1 MRVIIVGAGKV
12 GRAICQDLAEDGND
26 VVLIEEREF
35 VLNNLVNAL
44 DVAGVVGNGADYEIL
59 LQADVQHCDV
69 FIAVTHRDEINI
81 ISCILAKKMG
91 AKYTIARV
99 RDLEY
104 AGHQEFMRKSVGID
118 VLINPERESAKYIMN
133 LLRFPSAT
141 HVESFARG
149 RVNIVEYT
157 LPQGHDFNGMALKD
171 FQERVPGHLLVCIV
185 ERYGQVIIPTGDF
198 VLEAG
203 DILHLTGSN
212 ENLIRFF
219 NKETAIKQKIQSV
232 MLIGAGRLT
241 HYLLEQLE
249 KEKLCKYMKVLENRV
264 EAAERL
270 AITYPNVPISLADG
284 SAHDVLL
291 EEGMTHYDA
300 LVALTGIDEENILI
314 AIYANKMGIAKS
326 IAKVNR
332 TQLLDILESGAIQSV
347 ITPKNIIADII
358 LKLVRSVADVRGTNV
373 EELYRMAHN
382 QVEAL
387 EFYVDKNAKI
397 TNQRISDMSLR
408 DNLVIAAIVRD
419 KKVISPNGQDSLQ
432 IGDHLIIV
440 TTEHSLRGVDDIL
453 K

>member
-1 MRVIIVGAGKV
+1 MRVIIVGVGKV

-26 VVLIEEREF
+26 IVLIEERESI
-35 VLNNLVNAL
+35 LNNLVNVM
-44 DVAGVVGNGADYEIL
+44 DVTGIVGNGADYDSL

-69 FIAVTHRDEINI
+69 FIAVTHQDEINI

-91 AKYTIARV
+91 AKFTIARV

-104 AGHQEFMRKSVGID
+104 AGHQEFMRSTVGID

-133 LLRFPSAT
+133 LLRFPSAAN
-141 HVESFARG
+141 VESFARG

-157 LPQGHDFNGMALKD
+157 LPKGHSFCGMSLKD
-171 FQERVPGHLLVCIV
+171 FQARVAGHLLVCIV
-185 ERYGQVIIPTGDF
+185 ERNGHVIIPFGDF
-198 VLEAG
+198 VLTEG

-212 ENLIRFF
+212 EHLIEFF

-249 KEKLCKYMKVLENRV
+249 KEKLCKYMKVLENRA
-264 EAAERL
+264 EAAEKL
-270 AITYPNVPISLADG
+270 AILHPSVPISLADG
-284 SAHDVLL
+284 SVHEVLL
-291 EEGMTHYDA
+291 EEGMPHYDA

-314 AIYANKMGIAKS
+314 AIFANKMGVAKS

-332 TQLLDILESGAIQSV
+332 TQLLGILETGALQSF

-358 LKLVRSVADVRGTNV
+358 LRLVRSVADVRGTNV

-382 QVEAL
+382 QVESL
-387 EFYVDKNAKI
+387 EFYVDENAKI
-397 TNQRISDMSLR
+397 VNQRISEMSLR
-408 DNLVIAAIVRD
+408 DNLVIAAIVRG
-419 KKVISPNGQDSLQ
+419 KKVISPNGQDMLQ
-432 IGDHLIIV
+432 KGDHLVVV
-440 TTEHSLRGVDDIL
+440 TTEHSLRGIDDIL